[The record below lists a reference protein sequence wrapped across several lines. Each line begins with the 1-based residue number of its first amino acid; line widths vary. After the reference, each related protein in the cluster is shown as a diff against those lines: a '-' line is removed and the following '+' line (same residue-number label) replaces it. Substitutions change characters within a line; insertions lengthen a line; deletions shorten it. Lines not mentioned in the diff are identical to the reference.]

1 MMKQKSRTR
10 RRAPAI
16 DRSPNDAGPIGN
28 RIADLMLHSLDAA
41 ADRVEGLNTRVAKQ
55 LRAKPGTKKKGLH
68 SSKSLREF
76 TKKNKH

>member
-1 MMKQKSRTR
+1 MIKQKGRTR

-41 ADRVEGLNTRVAKQ
+41 ADRVEALNTRVAKQ
-55 LRAKPGTKKKGLH
+55 LRAKPRRVKEKRTK
-68 SSKSLREF
+68 SAEATRS
-76 TKKNKH
+76 

>member
-1 MMKQKSRTR
+1 MIKQKGRTR

-41 ADRVEGLNTRVAKQ
+41 ADRVEALNTRVAKQ
-55 LRAKPGTKKKGLH
+55 LRAKPRRVKEKRTKNAEATR
-68 SSKSLREF
+68 S
-76 TKKNKH
+76 

>member
-55 LRAKPGTKKKGLH
+55 LRAKPGRRVDEKRAKKRRGVYK
-68 SSKSLREF
+68 EE
-76 TKKNKH
+76 